1 MSQLLEEALTL
12 DETARRAWLTN
23 LPLEHQDLAAAL
35 HDALL
40 PGATQAAEINA
51 LKSLPKLDAAA
62 EASAPAASGLAPGAR
77 VGPYELIRL
86 LGAGGMAEVWLARR
100 ADGAFKREVALK
112 LPMLARAQAGL
123 EARFVRERDILAS
136 LEHPHIA
143 RLYDAGVD
151 PQGLPYLAMEWVQ
164 GEPLTGWSDA
174 HRLGIP
180 DRLGLF
186 LQVLEAVQYAHE
198 KQVIHRDLK
207 PSNILV
213 TDSGQV
219 RLLDFGVARLLE
231 AEETN
236 QSPLTS
242 LYGRALTPDY
252 ASPELL
258 RGDPIDGRSD
268 LYSLGIVLYE
278 LLTGTRPYRLKSAAS
293 IGLLDQAIATLE
305 PKQPSTQHGTQER
318 LARQL
323 RGDLDA
329 IVLKALAKEPAQRYP
344 SAAAL
349 AEDLRRH
356 LDGRP
361 IQARPA
367 RVAYRLRK
375 LALRNRALLGVSVAA
390 MVAILATVSYALY
403 RESRLQVTVSASPP
417 AVPAVPAA
425 PTPAG
430 AVDAFAPPAHSIA
443 VLPFVN
449 MSGDKDQEYFSDG
462 LTEELLNS
470 LSEINELQVAART
483 SAFSFKGKDTDI
495 GTIARKLN
503 VGTVLEGSVRRSA
516 HTIRITAQLID
527 AVTGFHLWSKT
538 YDRELGDVLKLQT
551 EIATS
556 VASALKITLLGD
568 VATKVELGGTGNP
581 AAFDAYLRGAKATNS
596 IRDTNDLPA
605 AIASYTEAIRLDPH
619 YALAFAARSIALTV
633 LAQQSP
639 SEAAVREAFDE
650 AQADARHA
658 LALAPELAQAHL
670 AQAVVSSTTFDYRQ
684 ASVEY
689 ERALALAP
697 GNAELLRNSGV
708 FAALMGHADAGLAAA
723 RRAVVLDPLARDSH
737 YQLGRALYAAHRYV
751 EAVAA
756 FGDIISLDPGYKS
769 TYGFRGLAYY
779 ALGDPESARASCETE
794 PDYWLS
800 QWCLSVVYNKLGR
813 HADAETVLSK
823 LKAALGD
830 TASYQYATI
839 YAQWGDRA
847 KALEWLETAWRLRDP
862 GLNYL
867 KADPLVD
874 PLRKEP
880 RFQAIERELKFPD

>member
-1 MSQLLEEALTL
+1 
-12 DETARRAWLTN
+12 
-23 LPLEHQDLAAAL
+23 
-35 HDALL
+35 
-40 PGATQAAEINA
+40 
-51 LKSLPKLDAAA
+51 
-62 EASAPAASGLAPGAR
+62 
-77 VGPYELIRL
+77 
-86 LGAGGMAEVWLARR
+86 
-100 ADGAFKREVALK
+100 
-112 LPMLARAQAGL
+112 MLAQAQAGL
-123 EARFVRERDILAS
+123 EARFARERDILAS

-143 RLYDAGVD
+143 RLYDAGMD
-151 PQGLPYLAMEWVQ
+151 PQGLPYLAMECVQ

-174 HRLGIP
+174 HRLRIP
-180 DRLGLF
+180 ERLGLF

-231 AEETN
+231 AEETD
-236 QSPLTS
+236 QAQLTS

-258 RGDPIDGRSD
+258 RGDPIDERSD

-305 PKQPSTQHGTQER
+305 LKKPSTQLEQTAATTRNSTQER

-356 LDGRP
+356 LDGKP
-361 IQARPA
+361 IQAQPV

-375 LALRNRALLGVSVAA
+375 FALRNRALLGVSVAA
-390 MVAILATVSYALY
+390 LAAILVMAGYALY
-403 RESRLQVTVSASPP
+403 RDRRAQVTVSAK
-417 AVPAVPAA
+417 ALAVPAA
-425 PTPAG
+425 PNSAS
-430 AVDAFAPPAHSIA
+430 AIDAFAPPAHSIA

-470 LSEINELQVAART
+470 LAEINQLQVAART

-516 HTIRITAQLID
+516 HTIRITAQLIN

-538 YDRELGDVLKLQT
+538 YDRGLGDVLKLQT

-556 VASALKITLLGD
+556 VASALKVTLLGD
-568 VATKVELGGTGNP
+568 LAAKVELGGTGNP
-581 AAFDAYLRGAKATNS
+581 AAFDAYLRGAKAASS
-596 IRDTNDLPA
+596 IRDTKDLPA
-605 AIASYTEAIRLDPH
+605 AIAAYTEAIRLDPH
-619 YALAFAARSIALTV
+619 YALAFAARSIALSV
-633 LAQQSP
+633 FAQQAVTG
-639 SEAAVREAFDE
+639 AAIREAFDK
-650 AQADARHA
+650 ARADARQG

-670 AQAVVSSTTFDYRQ
+670 ALAVFSSTTFDYTQ
-684 ASVEY
+684 GSDEY

-708 FAALMGHADAGLAAA
+708 FAALMGHFDAGLAAA

-737 YQLGRALYAAHRYV
+737 YQLGRALYAARRYA

-756 FGDIISLDPGYKS
+756 FGEIISLDPDYKAA
-769 TYGFRGLAYY
+769 YGFRGLAYY
-779 ALGDPESARASCETE
+779 ALGDLQSARASCQTQ
-794 PDYWLS
+794 PDDWLS
-800 QWCLSVVYNKLGR
+800 QWCLSLAYNKLGR
-813 HADAETVLSK
+813 HADAEDALSK

-830 TASYQYATI
+830 TAAYQYATI
-839 YAQWGDRA
+839 YAQWGDRT

-867 KADPLVD
+867 KIDLLMD